1 MEVLVSTIRGAAAI
15 GFVFGLVV
23 FIHELGHF
31 LAAKL
36 FGVYAPRFSIGFGPA
51 LWSRKWGETE
61 YVVAAVPLGGYVRMA
76 SRDDETMAFI
86 EGGNE
91 QPAEGAPAKRPRHW
105 TEDGMAPFGPHPVPP
120 DRWYESKSFVARLI
134 IMLAGVSMNIL
145 LGFAVY
151 TGISAVTGRTVIATR
166 VVGTVKEIPSQPQF
180 AAGLATGDTVVAVNG
195 KPVATWDDI
204 DNAID
209 SVPGDSVVLRTQ
221 RGSIAIA
228 VGPAESKSR
237 RDLMLSFGPL
247 VPPVIEDV
255 ATGRP
260 AQRAGLMMNDSIVAI
275 DGAPVNAWRQ
285 VVERIEASPG
295 RPLTVDVMRQGK
307 PVSLSIRPD
316 STEETDPDTKA
327 KSIVGRIG
335 AAPRLPTGHMA
346 ISLGQAVKDGAT
358 LTYRAAGSVVVLLR
372 RLVTGGASV
381 RQLGGPVA
389 IGGAAVAAAKRG
401 WEELLGLLAFLS
413 VNVAVLN
420 LLPIPILDGG
430 QVLLLA
436 AEKVKGGALSLRTR
450 EYLMRFGLAMILLLV
465 VVVMFNDI
473 TAQVRSFLKP

>member
-1 MEVLVSTIRGAAAI
+1 MEVLISTIRGAAAI

-61 YVVAAVPLGGYVRMA
+61 YVLAAVPLGGYVRMA

-86 EGGNE
+86 EGGGE
-91 QPAEGAPAKRPRHW
+91 KPADEAGAKRPRHW
-105 TEDGMAPFGPHPVPP
+105 TEDGMAPFGPHPVPQ
-120 DRWYESKSFVARLI
+120 DRWYESKSFGARLV
-134 IMLAGVSMNIL
+134 IMLAGVTMNII

-151 TGISAVTGRTVIATR
+151 TGISAVTGRTVITTR
-166 VVGTVKEIPSQPQF
+166 VVGTVKPIAAQPQF
-180 AAGLATGDTVVAVNG
+180 AAGLAAGDTILSVGTVN
-195 KPVATWDDI
+195 VSTWDDI
-204 DNAID
+204 DEAID
-209 SVPGDSVVLRTQ
+209 TISADSIRIRTQ
-221 RGSIAIA
+221 RGTVA
-228 VGPAESKSR
+228 VSAGAPRDKAR

-260 AQRAGLMMNDSIVAI
+260 AQRAGLRMDDSIVAV
-275 DGAPVNAWRQ
+275 DGAPVTAWRQ
-285 VVERIEASPG
+285 VVEHIESSPG
-295 RPLTVDVMRQGK
+295 RRLKVDVMRHGQ
-307 PVSLSIRPD
+307 PVALSIRPD

-335 AAPRLPTGHMA
+335 AAPRLPTGHVA
-346 ISLGQAVKDGAT
+346 ISLTQAVKDGGT
-358 LTYRAAGSVVVLLR
+358 LTYRAAGSVLVLLR
-372 RLVTGGASV
+372 RLLTGGASV

>member
-1 MEVLVSTIRGAAAI
+1 
-15 GFVFGLVV
+15 
-23 FIHELGHF
+23 
-31 LAAKL
+31 
-36 FGVYAPRFSIGFGPA
+36 
-51 LWSRKWGETE
+51 
-61 YVVAAVPLGGYVRMA
+61 
-76 SRDDETMAFI
+76 
-86 EGGNE
+86 
-91 QPAEGAPAKRPRHW
+91 
-105 TEDGMAPFGPHPVPP
+105 
-120 DRWYESKSFVARLI
+120 
-134 IMLAGVSMNIL
+134 
-145 LGFAVY
+145 
-151 TGISAVTGRTVIATR
+151 
-166 VVGTVKEIPSQPQF
+166 
-180 AAGLATGDTVVAVNG
+180 
-195 KPVATWDDI
+195 
-204 DNAID
+204 
-209 SVPGDSVVLRTQ
+209 
-221 RGSIAIA
+221 
-228 VGPAESKSR
+228 
-237 RDLMLSFGPL
+237 
-247 VPPVIEDV
+247 
-255 ATGRP
+255 
-260 AQRAGLMMNDSIVAI
+260 
-275 DGAPVNAWRQ
+275 
-285 VVERIEASPG
+285 
-295 RPLTVDVMRQGK
+295 MRQGK